1 MVGGPQ
7 CRLSGPICG
16 DDPAS
21 QKPPVTEGCGSDVNP
36 EQTVSTAP
44 RVDWELQTVAFH
56 SARSKLSTSESRR
69 LGTDGGPSASTRLRR
84 VLRAAHGPETVGPGR
99 LLRSGHPSQN
109 PTQFRFS
116 IDRQPT
122 RARICVAFLLGLP
135 NMGVRR
141 LLTTPAIALL

>member
-16 DDPAS
+16 NPAS

-36 EQTVSTAP
+36 KQTVLTTP
-44 RVDWELQTVAFH
+44 RVEWE
-56 SARSKLSTSESRR
+56 R
-69 LGTDGGPSASTRLRR
+69 
-84 VLRAAHGPETVGPGR
+84 PGR